1 MQKSFIVILLLVIF
15 MSSCAGLN
23 SQKLFKEQQWSENYA
38 IAGGVQSTSPEMIDG
53 DLNTIGKASFPVRE
67 GTGEPSRNAE
77 VIITLPEKKTINKIV
92 IHSDDLPDFKV
103 LAYAGTVGG
112 IDDWKLINEFTNNKQ
127 KEIVI
132 KTSIQTD
139 KILIRAKGK
148 LPLESTKS
156 VRVLGGVM
164 RTRTLLEPEIREIE
178 LYGFK

>member
-1 MQKSFIVILLLVIF
+1 MQKSFIVAILLVIF

-23 SQKLFKEQQWSENYA
+23 SPKLLKEQQWSENYA
-38 IAGGVQSTSPEMIDG
+38 LADGVQSTSPEMIDG

-67 GTGEPSRNAE
+67 GTGEASRNAE

-103 LAYAGTVGG
+103 LYYAGTVGG
-112 IDDWKLINEFTNNKQ
+112 IDDWKPISEFTNNKQ

-139 KILIRAKGK
+139 RILVRIKGR

-156 VRVLGGVM
+156 VKVLGGVV
-164 RTRTLLEPEIREIE
+164 RTRTLIEPEIREIE

>member
-1 MQKSFIVILLLVIF
+1 
-15 MSSCAGLN
+15 
-23 SQKLFKEQQWSENYA
+23 
-38 IAGGVQSTSPEMIDG
+38 
-53 DLNTIGKASFPVRE
+53 
-67 GTGEPSRNAE
+67 
-77 VIITLPEKKTINKIV
+77 LPEKKTINKIV

-103 LAYAGTVGG
+103 LAYAGTVGV

>member
-1 MQKSFIVILLLVIF
+1 

-38 IAGGVQSTSPEMIDG
+38 LADGVQSTSPEMIDG

-77 VIITLPEKKTINKIV
+77 VVITLPEKKTINKIV

-103 LAYAGTVGG
+103 LAYAGTVGV

-139 KILIRAKGK
+139 KILIRARGIA
-148 LPLESTKS
+148 PISSTEST
-156 VRVLGGVM
+156 RVMGGVVTSRKVM
-164 RTRTLLEPEIREIE
+164 EPEIREIE
-178 LYGFK
+178 FYGFESKNDKNQSSTTF